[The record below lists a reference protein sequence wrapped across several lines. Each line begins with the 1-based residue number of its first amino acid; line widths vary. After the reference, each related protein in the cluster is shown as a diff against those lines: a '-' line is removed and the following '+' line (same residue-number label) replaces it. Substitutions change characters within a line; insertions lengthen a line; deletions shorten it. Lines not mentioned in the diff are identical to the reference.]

1 MDRQK
6 KKASVRMK
14 MVVFEDKTALELKS
28 KS

>member
-1 MDRQK
+1 MDKQK

-14 MVVFEDKTALELKS
+14 MVVFEDKTELELKS

>member
-14 MVVFEDKTALELKS
+14 MVVFEDKTELELKS